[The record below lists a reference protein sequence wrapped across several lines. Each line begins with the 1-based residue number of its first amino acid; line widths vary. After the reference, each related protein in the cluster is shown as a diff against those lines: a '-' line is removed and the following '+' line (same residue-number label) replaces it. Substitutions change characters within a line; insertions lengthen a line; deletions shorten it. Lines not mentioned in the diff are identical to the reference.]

1 MYKLS
6 DIKDIHIE
14 LTNRCQARCPMCPRR
29 LSGGMLNP
37 MLVLDEIT
45 LDDFKN
51 WFSIDF
57 VKQLNSILLCG
68 NYGEPIVAQ
77 DCLEILKY
85 LRENNSNL
93 YISIHTNGSART
105 VDWWRELATLRTTV
119 VFGIDGLKDTHHL
132 YRIDTDFD
140 KIIENARAFIQAGG
154 RAEWHMLVFKHNEH
168 QIELCE
174 NLSKELGF
182 EKFSLKHTTRF
193 MEEEFFVLDDL
204 GRSKYILEPTEKS
217 KQMIGK
223 GKESIDDLE
232 SKINC
237 KALNSNQIYIS
248 ATGTVSPCCW
258 LDLEFRFHI
267 QDTRI
272 DYMNKIGEFPNLRNK
287 SLSEIF
293 DSGFFNKIE
302 STWSCDTLKECSK
315 QCGKFDR
322 VNAQFK

>member
-154 RAEWHMLVFKHNEH
+154 RAEWHMLAFKHNEH

-174 NLSKELGF
+174 DLSKELGF

-204 GRSKYILEPTEKS
+204 GRSKYILEPTQKS

-237 KALNSNQIYIS
+237 KASNSNQIYIS

-272 DYMNKIGEFPNLRNK
+272 DYMNKIGEFPNLHNK